1 MTIKE
6 AYDKGFRDRT
16 RINLIVNN
24 FIEPR
29 RIEEELLDLPSFTGY
44 DPPKEDA
51 DNNNLKFLCARC
63 GIGFYLPSGKCDHCN
78 YDQPKEDGDEPQE
91 K

>member
-6 AYDKGFRDRT
+6 AYDKGFRDCRKAWIECDYGDGQEDALPVE
-16 RINLIVNN
+16 RI
-24 FIEPR
+24 
-29 RIEEELLDLPSFTGY
+29 STY
-44 DPPKEDA
+44 DPPKEDG

-78 YDQPKEDGDEPQE
+78 YDQPREDGGEPQE
-91 K
+91 KE

>member
-6 AYDKGFRDRT
+6 AYDKGFRDRVMANPYMGKEE
-16 RINLIVNN
+16 IDENLLKLSR
-24 FIEPR
+24 F
-29 RIEEELLDLPSFTGY
+29 SGY
-44 DPPKEDA
+44 DPPKEDG

-78 YDQPKEDGDEPQE
+78 YDQPREDGDEPQE
-91 K
+91 KQ